1 MEKIL
6 DIIIKKV
13 REEIAQNIEAVEIEH
28 SHTNSVGMKI
38 LAAKIARG

>member
-1 MEKIL
+1 MGKTLE
-6 DIIIKKV
+6 IIIKEV

-28 SHTNSVGMKI
+28 SHTNAVGMKI